1 MEHGFTKEEDGVGI
15 LLKGRK
21 EKLLNVL
28 AKGFLEVVMYI
39 AEHLAVI
46 IGVIIMVILVL
57 KLI

>member
-1 MEHGFTKEEDGVGI
+1 MNVVKKIG
-15 LLKGRK
+15 
-21 EKLLNVL
+21 NVL
-28 AKGFLEVVMYI
+28 AQGFLEVVMYI

>member
-1 MEHGFTKEEDGVGI
+1 MNVVKKIG
-15 LLKGRK
+15 
-21 EKLLNVL
+21 NVL

-46 IGVIIMVILVL
+46 IGVIIMIILVL

>member
-1 MEHGFTKEEDGVGI
+1 MNVVKKIG
-15 LLKGRK
+15 
-21 EKLLNVL
+21 NVL
-28 AKGFLEVVMYI
+28 EKGFLEVVMYI

>member
-1 MEHGFTKEEDGVGI
+1 MNVVKKIG
-15 LLKGRK
+15 
-21 EKLLNVL
+21 NVL
-28 AKGFLEVVMYI
+28 VKGFLEVVMYI